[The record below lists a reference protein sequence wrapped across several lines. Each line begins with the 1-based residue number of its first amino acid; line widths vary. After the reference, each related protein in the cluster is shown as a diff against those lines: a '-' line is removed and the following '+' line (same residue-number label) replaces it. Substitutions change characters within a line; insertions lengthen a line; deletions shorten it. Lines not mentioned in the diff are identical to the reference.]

1 MKYEPPF
8 SLPAIPREHR
18 MVGVGGFMESQNFVS
33 GTSGWRL
40 TGEGNF
46 EGNDGTFRGNI
57 TGATG
62 TFTGSLSGADITG
75 ATGAFSGSLSAAT
88 GTFAG
93 SLSAASGTFTGALS
107 AATGTFGG
115 SLSAATGT
123 FSGDISGASG
133 TFTGSLSGADITGAT
148 GTFAGALSGATGT
161 FAGSL
166 SAASGTF
173 AGSLSAAT
181 GTFSGDISGA
191 SGTFSGSLSA
201 ASGTIGGWTI
211 GSSSLSNSGTSGT
224 ATLKSSGA
232 SAGLWVSTTD
242 STTDGYIIINQ
253 GTDATYGNHSN
264 LQMLAPAMTG
274 SSRPGITIKHYV
286 DGDSFIDIGTDDSD
300 PQIRLTDRASGVDEM
315 FLNATKIVINSS
327 DADANLYFSTDTNT
341 NINWSDTNTAWT
353 FNNLGTARFS
363 IWAAGAV
370 LNTCDEGTGDSLE
383 INAYGV
389 IVRNTSSERY
399 KNIDTTIDMTQH
411 LSPEMVDNLHP
422 KMWAFKN
429 DTDQHPHISLI
440 SEEANEVSPFFV
452 TKSFDDNGDVALSG
466 LKDRAIMSLLV
477 VALQDARARI
487 ATLES

>member
-1 MKYEPPF
+1 MKFEPPF
-8 SLPAIPREHR
+8 SLPAIPREHT
-18 MVGVGGFMESQNFVS
+18 MMGVGGFMESQNFVS
-33 GTSGWRL
+33 GTSGWQL

-57 TGATG
+57 TGAT
-62 TFTGSLSGADITG
+62 
-75 ATGAFSGSLSAAT
+75 
-88 GTFAG
+88 
-93 SLSAASGTFTGALS
+93 
-107 AATGTFGG
+107 
-115 SLSAATGT
+115 
-123 FSGDISGASG
+123 G

-211 GSSSLSNSGTSGT
+211 GASSLSNSGTSGT

-232 SAGLWVSTTD
+232 SVGLWVSTTD

-274 SSRPGITIKHYV
+274 SNRPGITIKHYV

-315 FLNATKIVINSS
+315 FLNATKIVINSY

-341 NINWSDTNTAWT
+341 NINWSDANTAWT

-370 LNTCDEGTGDSLE
+370 LSTCSVGTGDNIE
-383 INAYGV
+383 INGYGV
-389 IVRNTSSERY
+389 LVKDTSSERY
-399 KNIDTTIDMTQH
+399 KNIDTNINIADYLTPD
-411 LSPEMVDNLHP
+411 MVDSLHP

-487 ATLES
+487 ATLEA